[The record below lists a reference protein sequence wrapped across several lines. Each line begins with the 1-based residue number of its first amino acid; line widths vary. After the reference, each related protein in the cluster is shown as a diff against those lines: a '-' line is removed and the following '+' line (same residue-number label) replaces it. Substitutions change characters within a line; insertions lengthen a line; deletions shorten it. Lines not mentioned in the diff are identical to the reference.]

1 MGTVLIIAVVMAV
14 SYYVSLRVWPWRNC
28 GRCQGSGR
36 NAGST
41 AKRYGRC
48 KKCGG
53 TGRQVRPGARM
64 VNRQIRPGTRMTNQD
79 RQLSPRPTPP

>member
-1 MGTVLIIAVVMAV
+1 MGILLLIAIVVAV
-14 SYYVSLRVWPWRNC
+14 SYYVSLRIWPMSNC
-28 GRCQGSGR
+28 SRCQGSGR

-53 TGRQVRPGARM
+53 TGRRLRPGARM
-64 VNRQIRPGTRMTNQD
+64 PNQGD
-79 RQLSPRPTPP
+79 QGNQGRRLSPRPARP